1 MDVVAARVNLMLF
14 VTLRLQAGLRDYATS
29 LRNPY
34 RGYTSACSRRAL
46 LPLEEAVGDL
56 FEAVR
61 VTQALQSLLQSKL
74 EEMIG
79 VEVQL
84 QAPSNN
90 ANSLKKKKRRSDL
103 VSHDGLLQ
111 VQVLDANVDYLL
123 NNLKSLCTAL
133 LTSLATSS

>member
-1 MDVVAARVNLMLF
+1 M
-14 VTLRLQAGLRDYATS
+14 
-29 LRNPY
+29 
-34 RGYTSACSRRAL
+34 

-90 ANSLKKKKRRSDL
+90 ANSLKKKKRKSDL
-103 VSHDGLLQ
+103 MSHDGLLQ
-111 VQVLDANVDYLL
+111 VQVLDANVEYLL